1 MRSTDTD
8 PGNASPEGGGTPS
21 SPSSATPDSP
31 HRRFEEVYRTYTNCL
46 QDAWLANQGRFA
58 ETNRDFLQRLY
69 GAQLELQKEVQ
80 EANRKFSGQPRNES
94 DAQLRA
100 AAYREYVEAIN
111 AAFVTGWNRAE
122 EIKREY
128 RQNVEAARSDY
139 VKSNDDCYRSL
150 LRDLQSAWSGVDPAN
165 VDVQHLNL
173 ISHLLLAATYTAY
186 SRLGPA

>member
-8 PGNASPEGGGTPS
+8 PGNASPEGGATSS
-21 SPSSATPDSP
+21 SPPDSP
-31 HRRFEEVYRTYTNCL
+31 YRRFEEVNRTYTNCL
-46 QDAWLANQGRFA
+46 QDAWLATQGRFA
-58 ETNRDFLQRLY
+58 ETSRDFLQRLY

-80 EANRKFSGQPRNES
+80 EANRKFSGEPRNES

-100 AAYREYVEAIN
+100 AAYREYLEAIN

-128 RQNVEAARSDY
+128 RQNVEAGRSDY
-139 VKSNDDCYRSL
+139 VKSNDDCYRSF
-150 LRDLQSAWSGVDPAN
+150 LRNLQSAWSGVDLAN